1 MSYEIALHRYVRGF
15 QAVRLRPVA
24 RCGAAALLVDRVTN
38 RGFSRMVSTV
48 YYIQYARRD
57 TGTDSAPG
65 PIDIM
70 TGRIKPRHEVFVLV
84 VPRSLASKSYDGA
97 VAEGLVL
104 RRS

>member
-1 MSYEIALHRYVRGF
+1 MRRCCATGRPCDEPRLFSDGVHRV
-15 QAVRLRPVA
+15 L
-24 RCGAAALLVDRVTN
+24 
-38 RGFSRMVSTV
+38 
-48 YYIQYARRD
+48 QYARRD